1 MRYFINT
8 DWERSDPKGDPMT
21 LSDMLKELPQYGEK
35 LGLKMRWASMGLWLE
50 IGDLNDFGI
59 ITPNGS
65 EVGNAPGKEMLREA
79 LVRLEQEYQDWLSGP
94 DDPNPPCS
102 AGRAVLLGH
111 YLTGVGWTYY
121 TTENVVKA
129 VYEAVKS

>member
-1 MRYFINT
+1 
-8 DWERSDPKGDPMT
+8 MT

-35 LGLKMRWASMGLWLE
+35 LGLMMKWADSYGWLLIGLPDGSVPQTCIDE
-50 IGDLNDFGI
+50 KD
-59 ITPNGS
+59 S
-65 EVGNAPGKEMLREA
+65 EVENAPGKEMLREA

-129 VYEAVKS
+129 VYEAVKA